1 METGMDQLIALE
13 GVSKTFLSGKRPVP
27 VLQSVS
33 LSVGAGELCAIMGV
47 SGSGKS
53 TLMTLMGL
61 LDRPSAGRRL
71 FRGRDLGPASGDDL
85 ADIRNREIGFIFQA
99 FHLLPRLS
107 ALDNVAMPLLY
118 RGTPR
123 REALARAEARLE
135 QVGLAHRLHHLPDEM
150 SGGQRQ
156 RVAVARA
163 LIGQPSILL
172 ADEPTGNLDSQS
184 AQDIMATLV
193 ALNRD
198 IGATVII
205 VTHDPSIAAR
215 CHRRILIR
223 DGRLAEDVSG
233 PC

>member
-1 METGMDQLIALE
+1 MDQLIALE
-13 GVSKTFLSGKRPVP
+13 GVSKTFLSGKRLVP

-33 LSVGAGELCAIMGV
+33 LSVSAGELCAIMGV

-61 LDRPSAGRRL
+61 LDRPSAGRLL

-118 RGTPR
+118 RGMLR

-205 VTHDPSIAAR
+205 VTHDPSIATR

>member
-1 METGMDQLIALE
+1 MDQLIALE
-13 GVSKTFLSGKRPVP
+13 GVSKTFLSGKRLVP

-33 LSVGAGELCAIMGV
+33 LSVSAGELCAIMGV

-61 LDRPSAGRRL
+61 LDRPSAGRLL

-118 RGTPR
+118 RGMPR

>member
-1 METGMDQLIALE
+1 MDQLIALE

-61 LDRPSAGRRL
+61 LDRPSAGRLL

-118 RGTPR
+118 RGMPR

-193 ALNRD
+193 GLNRD

-205 VTHDPSIAAR
+205 VTHDPSIATR